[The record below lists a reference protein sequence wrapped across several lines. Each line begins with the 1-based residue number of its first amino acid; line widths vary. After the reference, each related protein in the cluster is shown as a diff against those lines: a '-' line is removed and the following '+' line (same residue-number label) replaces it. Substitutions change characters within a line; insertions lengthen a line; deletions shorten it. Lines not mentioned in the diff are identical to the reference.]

1 MKLLIAENY
10 EALSKE
16 AARVVAQVVAAKP
29 TAVLGLA
36 TGSTPIGMYRE
47 LARLHREEGV
57 DFSRVMTFNLDEYV
71 GLPPHHPQ
79 SYRTFMQEHFFRHVN
94 IPLEQTNIP
103 RGDAPDL
110 QAECRRYEEA
120 IAAAGGIDIQV
131 LGIGRNGHI
140 GFNEPGSDAETTTR
154 VVKLAQSTIKANARF
169 FDSIDEVPT
178 KAVSMGIKTILAAKR
193 ILLLASGE
201 AKAEAVRRML
211 EGERTPD
218 VPASLLQLHPDVTVI
233 VDKDAAALLAAE
245 TRGRGRL
252 V

>member
-10 EALSKE
+10 ESLSK
-16 AARVVAQVVAAKP
+16 AAAHIVAQVVTAKP

-57 DFSRVMTFNLDEYV
+57 DFSRVTTFNLDEYV

-79 SYRTFMQEHFFRHVN
+79 SYHTFMQEHFFRHVN

-110 QAECRRYEEA
+110 QAECRRYEAA
-120 IAAAGGIDIQV
+120 IAAAGGIDLQV
-131 LGIGRNGHI
+131 LGIGGNGHI

-154 VVKLAQSTIKANARF
+154 IVELAQSTIKANARF
-169 FDSIDEVPT
+169 FESIDEVPT

-193 ILLLASGE
+193 IMLLASGE
-201 AKAEAVRRML
+201 AKADAVRRML
-211 EGERTPD
+211 EGEKTPD
-218 VPASLLQLHPDVTVI
+218 VPASLLQLHSDVTVI
-233 VDKDAAALLAAE
+233 ADKEAAALLSAE
-245 TRGRGRL
+245 TKNSGRL